1 MRGRGFAVALA
12 CPGRGGT
19 VGIGGR
25 KGRETMGSDHARQA
39 MELARGFVL
48 ARPPAGFVAD
58 PFPTYAAL
66 LAHAPVLP
74 QPDGSVL
81 ISRHADLDRIYRDTG
96 LFRSDKKAAFAPK
109 FGPGTPLY
117 EHHTTSLVFNDPPL
131 HTRVRR
137 IMSAALTP
145 RAIARMEPGLIATVD
160 SLLDG
165 LAARH
170 ADGETPDLVED
181 FASSIPIQ
189 IIGNLLDIPQSER
202 APLRDWSLA
211 ILGALEPV
219 LSEDQLA
226 RGHAAVTEFCTYLK
240 DLVARRRAHP
250 GDPETDVL
258 TRLITGEGGDGGT
271 LSEAEL
277 LQNCIFI
284 LNAGHETTTNL
295 IGNALAMLHDHPDQ
309 KALLLAEPDLAASA
323 IEEVLRYQSPNQLG
337 NRETTAPVTI
347 GGLDIPAGTNLHLC
361 IGAANRDPSQFPDP
375 DRFDITRKP
384 NRHLAF
390 AGGPHVCVGLTLAR
404 LEGRI
409 AVTRF
414 LARFPGYALTKG
426 RRHGGRL
433 RFRGYAALPARLA

>member
-1 MRGRGFAVALA
+1 M
-12 CPGRGGT
+12 
-19 VGIGGR
+19 
-25 KGRETMGSDHARQA
+25 TMMSAADQASHARRFT
-39 MELARGFVL
+39 LAS
-48 ARPPAGFVAD
+48 PPPGFVAD

-81 ISRHADLDRIYRDTG
+81 ICRHADLDRIYRDTT
-96 LFRSDKKAAFAPK
+96 LFRSDKTAAFAPK
-109 FGPGTPLY
+109 FGAGTPLY
-117 EHHTTSLVFNDPPL
+117 RHHTTSLVFSDPPL

-145 RAIARMEPGLIATVD
+145 RAIARMEPGLVATVD
-160 SLLDG
+160 HLLDD
-165 LAARH
+165 LARRA
-170 ADGETPDLVED
+170 AAGDTPDLIED
-181 FASSIPIQ
+181 FAASIPIQ
-189 IIGNLLDIPQSER
+189 IIGNLLDIPHAAR

-219 LSEDQLA
+219 LSDDQLA
-226 RGHAAVTEFCTYLK
+226 RGHAAVTDFCAYLR
-240 DLVARRRAHP
+240 DLIAHRRAHP

-271 LSEAEL
+271 LSEEEL

-295 IGNALAMLHDHPDQ
+295 IGNALAALHDHPDQ
-309 KALLLAEPDLAASA
+309 KALLLSDPDLAAPM
-323 IEEVLRYQSPNQLG
+323 IEEVLRTQSPNQLG

-347 GGLDIPAGTNLHLC
+347 GGVDIAAGTNLHLC
-361 IGAANRDPSQFPDP
+361 IGAANRDPAQFRDP
-375 DRFDITRKP
+375 DRFDITRRP

-409 AVTRF
+409 AVSRF
-414 LARFPGYALTKG
+414 LARFPGYALTAG
-426 RRHGGRL
+426 RRHAGRL
-433 RFRGYAALPARLA
+433 RFRGYAALPAQLL

>member
-1 MRGRGFAVALA
+1 MGRQMITAEA
-12 CPGRGGT
+12 
-19 VGIGGR
+19 
-25 KGRETMGSDHARQA
+25 ARA
-39 MELARGFVL
+39 FVL
-48 ARPPAGFVAD
+48 ARADARFVDD
-58 PFPTYAAL
+58 PFPTYSAL
-66 LAHAPVLP
+66 LAHAPVLR

-81 ISRHADLDRIYRDTG
+81 ISRHADLDRIYRDTT
-96 LFRSDKKAAFAPK
+96 LFRSDKTAAFAPK
-109 FGPGTPLY
+109 FGAGTPLY
-117 EHHTTSLVFNDPPL
+117 RHHTTSLVFSDPPL

-145 RAIARMEPGLIATVD
+145 RAIARMEPELVATVD
-160 SLLDG
+160 HLLEG
-165 LAARH
+165 LARRA
-170 ADGETPDLVED
+170 AAGETPDLVED
-181 FASSIPIQ
+181 FAASIPIQ
-189 IIGNLLDIPQSER
+189 IIGNLLDIPHAER

-226 RGHAAVTEFCTYLK
+226 RGHRAVTDFCAYLR
-240 DLVARRRAHP
+240 DLIARRRARP

-271 LSEAEL
+271 LSEEEL

-295 IGNALAMLHDHPDQ
+295 IGNALAVLHDHPDQ
-309 KALLLAEPDLAASA
+309 KARLLSDPDLAASA
-323 IEEVLRYQSPNQLG
+323 IEEVLRYLSPNQLG

-347 GGLDIPAGTNLHLC
+347 GEEEIAAGTNLHLC
-361 IGAANRDPSQFPDP
+361 IGAANRDPAQFTDP
-375 DRFDITRKP
+375 DRFDITRRP

-409 AVTRF
+409 AVSRF
-414 LARFPGYALTKG
+414 LARFPGYALTEG
-426 RRHGGRL
+426 RRQGGRL
-433 RFRGYAALPARLA
+433 RFRGYAALPARLI